1 MKVYAITGLV
11 SLIILRFFEYTF
23 TSDESKYLDWNEI
36 RERGSIK
43 IIGSPFS
50 RQTWDSVTSRFFERN
65 LRRKFKKSNPFI
77 DIMADDATKVDQVTA
92 EMDELSFDPSM
103 KKKKSSARKK
113 SVAFEDP
120 STAEVIPD
128 SSEAAGITPSY

>member
-1 MKVYAITGLV
+1 
-11 SLIILRFFEYTF
+11 
-23 TSDESKYLDWNEI
+23 
-36 RERGSIK
+36 
-43 IIGSPFS
+43 
-50 RQTWDSVTSRFFERN
+50 
-65 LRRKFKKSNPFI
+65 
-77 DIMADDATKVDQVTA
+77 MADDTPKVEQVTA

-128 SSEAAGITPSY
+128 SSEAAGITPVVLRNLSVTENQEEDLFAGKKKKAKKILLNTEDAEGVSGPAETQEVEDLDFSNRVELL